1 MKNPAA
7 HQTEIVVSM
16 MSVIEISAENYP
28 EVARIYGEG
37 LQTGTATFETTIP
50 AWEKWD
56 AGHLSFGRIMAVEEN
71 NFLGWASLSPV
82 SSRCV
87 YGGVAEVSVYISESA
102 RGKGVGEFLLK
113 KLIEISE
120 ENNIWTVQSGIFRDN
135 IASYKLHM
143 KCGFREIG
151 FKERVGQLKGVWKD
165 NVLLERRS
173 KIVGV

>member
-1 MKNPAA
+1 MAIVANMKL
-7 HQTEIVVSM
+7 S
-16 MSVIEISAENYP
+16 EISEKNYP

-50 AWEKWD
+50 SWEKWD
-56 AGHLSFGRIMAVEEN
+56 TGHLSFGRILAVEEDSP
-71 NFLGWASLSPV
+71 LGWAALSPV

-87 YGGVAEVSVYISESA
+87 YGGVAEVSVYVSDSA

-120 ENNIWTVQSGIFRDN
+120 ANNIWTLQSGIFREN
-135 IASYKLHM
+135 IASHKLHL
-143 KCGFREIG
+143 KCGFREVG
-151 FKERVGQLKGVWKD
+151 YKEKVGQLHGVWKD

-173 KIVGV
+173 KIVGI

>member
-1 MKNPAA
+1 MMNLAV

-16 MSVIEISAENYP
+16 KLIEISEENYP

-37 LQTGTATFETTIP
+37 LLTGTATFETTIP
-50 AWEKWD
+50 NWEKWD
-56 AGHLSFGRIMAVEEN
+56 AGHLSFGRILAVEKDRY
-71 NFLGWASLSPV
+71 LGWASLSSV

-87 YGGVAEVSVYISESA
+87 YGGVAEVSVYVSDSA

-120 ENNIWTVQSGIFRDN
+120 ENNIWTLQSGIFREN
-135 IASYKLHM
+135 IASHKLHL
-143 KCGFREIG
+143 KCGFREVG
-151 FKERVGQLKGVWKD
+151 YKEKVGQLHGMWKD

-173 KIVGV
+173 KVVGI

>member
-1 MKNPAA
+1 MNHAA
-7 HQTEIVVSM
+7 RQMAIAASM
-16 MSVIEISAENYP
+16 NLINISEENYP

-37 LQTGTATFETTIP
+37 LLTGTATFETTIP
-50 AWEKWD
+50 NWEKWD
-56 AGHLSFGRIMAVEEN
+56 AGHLSFGRILAVEEDN
-71 NFLGWASLSPV
+71 HLGWASLSPV

-87 YGGVAEVSVYISESA
+87 YGGVAEVSVYVSDSA

-120 ENNIWTVQSGIFRDN
+120 ENNIWTLQSGIFRDN
-135 IASYKLHM
+135 LASHKLHA

-151 FKERVGQLKGVWKD
+151 YKERVGQLNGVWKD

>member
-1 MKNPAA
+1 MNPVAPQMAIAVNMK
-7 HQTEIVVSM
+7 
-16 MSVIEISAENYP
+16 VIDISEENFP
-28 EVARIYGEG
+28 EVARIYGDG
-37 LQTGTATFETTIP
+37 LKTGTATFETTVP
-50 AWEKWD
+50 SWEKWD
-56 AGHLSFGRIMAVEEN
+56 NGHLSFGRILAVEDN
-71 NFLGWASLSPV
+71 NYLGWAALSPV

-120 ENNIWTVQSGIFRDN
+120 TNNIWTLQSGIFRDN
-135 IASYKLHM
+135 LASHKLHI

-151 FKERVGQLKGVWKD
+151 YKEKVGQLRGVWKD

-173 KIVGV
+173 KIVGI

>member
-1 MKNPAA
+1 MTNPAA
-7 HQTEIVVSM
+7 PQTVIVASM
-16 MSVIEISAENYP
+16 KLIEISEENYP

-50 AWEKWD
+50 SWEKWD
-56 AGHLSFGRIMAVEEN
+56 AGHHSFGRILAVEKDHY
-71 NFLGWASLSPV
+71 LGWASLSPV

-87 YGGVAEVSVYISESA
+87 YGGVAEVSVYVSDSA

-120 ENNIWTVQSGIFRDN
+120 ENNIWTLQSGIFRDN
-135 IASYKLHM
+135 IASHKLHI
-143 KCGFREIG
+143 KCGFREVG
-151 FKERVGQLKGVWKD
+151 YKEKVGQLHGVWKD

-173 KIVGV
+173 KVVGI

>member
-1 MKNPAA
+1 MNPAA
-7 HQTEIVVSM
+7 RQTAIVVSM
-16 MSVIEISAENYP
+16 KLIEISEENFS

-50 AWEKWD
+50 KWEKWD
-56 AGHLSFGRIMAVEEN
+56 AGHLSFGRILASEEN
-71 NFLGWASLSPV
+71 KPLGWVALSPV

-87 YGGVAEVSVYISESA
+87 YGGVAEVSVYVSEAA
-102 RGKGVGEFLLK
+102 RGEGVGEFLLK

-120 ENNIWTVQSGIFRDN
+120 ANNIWTLQSGIFRDN
-135 IASYKLHM
+135 VASHKLHI

-151 FKERVGQLKGVWKD
+151 YKERVGQLKGVWKD

-173 KIVGV
+173 KTVGI

>member
-1 MKNPAA
+1 MTNPAA
-7 HQTEIVVSM
+7 PRTVIVASM
-16 MSVIEISAENYP
+16 KLIEISEENYS

-50 AWEKWD
+50 SWEKWND
-56 AGHLSFGRIMAVEEN
+56 GHLPFGRILAVEKDRY
-71 NFLGWASLSPV
+71 LGWASLSPV

-87 YGGVAEVSVYISESA
+87 YGGVAEVSVYVSDSA

-120 ENNIWTVQSGIFRDN
+120 ENNIWTLQSGIFRDN
-135 IASYKLHM
+135 IASHKLHI

-151 FKERVGQLKGVWKD
+151 FKEKVGQLRGIWKD

-173 KIVGV
+173 KIVGL